1 MFFNFLV
8 MNQKKTVLFLL
19 FFVFFQQII
28 AQEITIPFRDGSK
41 WGFCNEEGKMLIAP
55 QFDSYEFGDA
65 SISSYDYIY
74 TKNKNLKGLVID
86 GKEIL
91 KPIYTEIFEY
101 ENLFSVKTD
110 KNGGSE
116 DRILPDGKSLFDK
129 KYAKISASGRIGGSY
144 YLYILLNFDGTE
156 DVLAYDSKT
165 NKIIQKLYE
174 NVYSVTRLPKQFD
187 ETQYTLLIQKTEKSN
202 LVEESWNLRKLPFEK
217 NKTGLRYI
225 KEAEFL
231 KYFSDKYYQNKWN
244 SDRNE
249 SYQAG
254 EHGDYDL
261 VVPNGRE
268 SVGEGTYNR
277 GERQSKA
284 DRSADANQ
292 IKEINSIYQFVKT
305 KEGIALQISTNQQSN
320 DKELIPLKLDVPAQD
335 IFIQHAAFIIKKGE
349 NTNTYYNYIE
359 YKKEGKTVLIFA
371 NDIKNLIVFDYV
383 DKISTRISAEPYNVN
398 ELIFKVG
405 KKDKNKQ
412 LKYGFYSNFNKQIVD
427 FMYDDLELTSHFT
440 QNGNRLY
447 IAKKDNKYGVIQSDG
462 TIIIPIQQD
471 TFEKVNNKSSYAFSY
486 QFKHNNRYGLLTA
499 LNKTIIKTEAIFNYP
514 IKNVI
519 QNYPNLR
526 NRRFTETVPKAI
538 TLLELIDEKG
548 NSLGFANINGMH
560 YFKD

>member
-8 MNQKKTVLFLL
+8 MNQKKTVFFLL
-19 FFVFFQQII
+19 FFMFFQQIV
-28 AQEITIPFRDGSK
+28 AQEITIPFREGSK

-65 SISSYDYIY
+65 SSSSYDYIY
-74 TKNKNLKGLVID
+74 TKNNNLKGLVID

-110 KNGGSE
+110 ENGGSE

-244 SDRNE
+244 SNRND
-249 SYQAG
+249 SYQAR
-254 EHGDYDL
+254 EPGDYDL

-277 GERQSKA
+277 GESQSKA
-284 DRSADANQ
+284 NRSADANQ

-305 KEGIALQISTNQQSN
+305 KEGIALQISANQQSN

-349 NTNTYYNYIE
+349 NTDTYYNYIE

-371 NDIKNLIVFDYV
+371 NDIKNPIVFDYV
-383 DKISTRISAEPYNVN
+383 DKISSRISAEPYNVN

-486 QFKHNNRYGLLTA
+486 QFKYNNRYGLLTA
-499 LNKTIIKTEAIFNYP
+499 LNKTIIKTEAVFNYP

-519 QNYPNLR
+519 QNYPNFR
-526 NRRFTETVPKAI
+526 NRRFTEPAPKAI

>member
-8 MNQKKTVLFLL
+8 MNQKKTFFFLVIIFL
-19 FFVFFQQII
+19 FQQIV

-74 TKNKNLKGLVID
+74 IKNNNLKGLVID

-110 KNGGSE
+110 ENGGSE

-231 KYFSDKYYQNKWN
+231 KYFSDKYYQNKWSSN
-244 SDRNE
+244 RNDSYEVSE
-249 SYQAG
+249 SR
-254 EHGDYDL
+254 DYDEV
-261 VVPNGRE
+261 VVPSERYGT
-268 SVGEGTYNR
+268 GEGTHRSPEEPFNR
-277 GERQSKA
+277 TASKLS
-284 DRSADANQ
+284 DKINKNHQ
-292 IKEINSIYQFVKT
+292 FIKS
-305 KEGIALQISTNQQSN
+305 KEGIALQIITNNKSN
-320 DKELIPLKLDVPAQD
+320 DKELISLKLDVPVQD
-335 IFIQHAAFIIKKGE
+335 VFIRQVTFIIKKGE

-371 NDIKNLIVFDYV
+371 NDLKNPIAFDYV
-383 DKISTRISAEPYNVN
+383 DKISSRISPEPYNVN

-405 KKDKNKQ
+405 KKDKNDQ
-412 LKYGFYSNFNKQIVD
+412 LKYGFYSNNNKQIVD
-427 FMYDDLELTSHFT
+427 FVYDDLELTSLFT

-471 TFEKVNNKSSYAFSY
+471 KFEKVNNKSSYAFSY

-499 LNKTIIKTEAIFNYP
+499 LNKTILKTEAIFNYP

-519 QNYPNLR
+519 QNYPNFR
-526 NRRFTETVPKAI
+526 NRRFTEPVPKAI
-538 TLLELIDEKG
+538 TLLELMDEKG

>member
-1 MFFNFLV
+1 
-8 MNQKKTVLFLL
+8 MNQKKTVFFLL
-19 FFVFFQQII
+19 FFMFFQQIV
-28 AQEITIPFRDGSK
+28 AQEITIPFREGSK

-65 SISSYDYIY
+65 SSSSYDYIY
-74 TKNKNLKGLVID
+74 TKNNNLKGLVID

-110 KNGGSE
+110 ENGGSE

-244 SDRNE
+244 SNRND
-249 SYQAG
+249 SYQAR
-254 EHGDYDL
+254 EPGDYDL

-277 GERQSKA
+277 GESQSKA
-284 DRSADANQ
+284 NRSADANQ

-305 KEGIALQISTNQQSN
+305 KEGIALQISANQQSN

-349 NTNTYYNYIE
+349 NTDTYYNYIE

-371 NDIKNLIVFDYV
+371 NDIKNPIVFDYV
-383 DKISTRISAEPYNVN
+383 DKISSRISAEPYNVN

-486 QFKHNNRYGLLTA
+486 QFKYNNRYGLLTA
-499 LNKTIIKTEAIFNYP
+499 LNKTIIKTEAVFNYP

-519 QNYPNLR
+519 QNYPNFR
-526 NRRFTETVPKAI
+526 NRRFTEPAPKAI

>member
-1 MFFNFLV
+1 
-8 MNQKKTVLFLL
+8 MNQKKTVFFLL
-19 FFVFFQQII
+19 FFVFFQQIV

-65 SISSYDYIY
+65 SISSYDYVY

-86 GKEIL
+86 GKEVL

-110 KNGGSE
+110 ENGGSE

-187 ETQYTLLIQKTEKSN
+187 ESQYTFLIQKTEKSN
-202 LVEESWNLRKLPFEK
+202 LLEESWNLRKLPFEK
-217 NKTGLRYI
+217 VKSGLRYI
-225 KEAEFL
+225 TEAEFL

-244 SDRNE
+244 SNRNDSYEVSE
-249 SYQAG
+249 SR
-254 EHGDYDL
+254 DYDEV
-261 VVPNGRE
+261 VVPSERYGT
-268 SVGEGTYNR
+268 GEGTHRSPEEPFNR
-277 GERQSKA
+277 TASKLS
-284 DRSADANQ
+284 DKINKNHQ
-292 IKEINSIYQFVKT
+292 FIKS
-305 KEGIALQISTNQQSN
+305 KEGIALQIITNNKSN
-320 DKELIPLKLDVPAQD
+320 NKELIPLKLDVPTQD
-335 IFIQHAAFIIKKGE
+335 VFIQQATIIIKKGE
-349 NTNTYYNYIE
+349 NTDTFYNYIE

-371 NDIKNLIVFDYV
+371 NDIKNPIVFDYV

-405 KKDKNKQ
+405 KKDKNEQ

-486 QFKHNNRYGLLTA
+486 QFKQNNRYGLLTA

-526 NRRFTETVPKAI
+526 NRRFTETAPKAI
-538 TLLELIDEKG
+538 TLLELRDEKG